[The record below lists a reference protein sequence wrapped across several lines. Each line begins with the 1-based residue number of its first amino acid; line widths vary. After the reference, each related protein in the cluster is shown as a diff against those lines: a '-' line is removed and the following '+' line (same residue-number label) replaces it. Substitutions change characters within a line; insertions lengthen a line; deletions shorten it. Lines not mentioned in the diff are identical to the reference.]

1 MRTRTVFAGCLTCL
15 IAASAVSAQIIK
27 FQPKK
32 PANAAPAAPLPRPAP
47 HLPTAPSG
55 KPEGAALQ
63 TIVEV
68 DILSLDPQGDPS
80 SQKWGQ
86 VFEDLG
92 LSVRIR
98 SGREAKAG
106 VTEKVRGSLRY
117 VTASGILSR
126 DGELSFGKVAF
137 RLSEAER
144 VQEWLDELKTY
155 GAQGTPEGK
164 PLWGL
169 SRAQFAIVNEQMTK
183 LLTVKTPGQ
192 SLPTLVQALQN
203 DAQLPIHLHTATAGW
218 LKDAAHDRPITTD
231 VTGFSTGTGLAIAL
245 NEIGTGLRPV
255 RTPAGQIEYEILP
268 LDQLKDPWP
277 LGWEPKAETPRNLI
291 TPELF
296 QMGVV
301 GFDQSPL
308 SEVLAAIQT
317 ESKTPIVIDTRRSL
331 AKKIDVTRI
340 MVSSPTKKTAWALV
354 VSQCVRQAGLYNSYR
369 QDEAGRGFVLVAP
382 FEPKLIPP
390 E

>member
-1 MRTRTVFAGCLTCL
+1 MRSRTILTGSL
-15 IAASAVSAQIIK
+15 VWLVAVSAVSAEIIK
-27 FQPKK
+27 ILPKK
-32 PANAAPAAPLPRPAP
+32 PANEAPAAPLPRPAP
-47 HLPTAPSG
+47 RLPTAPNE
-55 KPEGAALQ
+55 KPEGAALK

-68 DILSLDPQGDPS
+68 DILSLELQGDPS
-80 SQKWGQ
+80 SQNWGKL
-86 VFEDLG
+86 FEGLG
-92 LSVRIR
+92 SSVRIR
-98 SGREAKAG
+98 NGREAKAG

-117 VTASGILSR
+117 VTASGILNR
-126 DGELSFGKVAF
+126 DGDLSFGKVTF
-137 RLSEAER
+137 RLSESER

-169 SRAQFAIVNEQMTK
+169 SRAQFMIVNEQMTQ
-183 LLTVKTPGQ
+183 LLTVTTQGQ
-192 SLPTLVQALQN
+192 SLTTLVKALQQE
-203 DAQLPIHLHTATAGW
+203 AQLPVRLPTATVGW
-218 LKDAAHDRPITTD
+218 LQDAAHDRPITVD

-245 NEIGTGLRPV
+245 NELGAGLRPV

-277 LGWEPKAETPRNLI
+277 LGWEPNPETPRNQI

-296 QMGVV
+296 KMGVV
-301 GFDQSPL
+301 GFVQSPL

-331 AKKIDVTRI
+331 AKKIDVQKFL
-340 MVSSPTKKTAWALV
+340 VSSPTKKTAWALV

-382 FEPKLIPP
+382 FEPKVVPP

>member
-1 MRTRTVFAGCLTCL
+1 MGRATRVLLRGLG
-15 IAASAVSAQIIK
+15 AASLGHAQLIEIR
-27 FQPKK
+27 PKK
-32 PANAAPAAPLPRPAP
+32 PANEASPAAPTRPAP
-47 HLPTAPSG
+47 RLPNAPPE
-55 KPEGAALQ
+55 KPEGAGLK
-63 TIVEV
+63 TIIEV
-68 DILSLDPQGDPS
+68 DILSLELQGDPS
-80 SQKWGQ
+80 AQNWGQ

-98 SGREAKAG
+98 NGREGKAG

-117 VTASGILSR
+117 VTAAGILNR
-126 DGELSFGKVAF
+126 DGDLSFGKATF
-137 RLSEAER
+137 RLSETER
-144 VQEWLDELKTY
+144 VREWLDELKTY

-169 SRAQFAIVNEQMTK
+169 NRAQFAVVNEQMTQ
-183 LLTVKTPGQ
+183 LLTVTTQGQ
-192 SLPTLVQALQN
+192 SLTTLVKALQT
-203 DAQLPIHLHTATAGW
+203 DSQLPVQLHTATAGW
-218 LKDAAHDRPITTD
+218 LKDSAHDRPITVD
-231 VTGFSTGTGLAIAL
+231 VKGFSMGTGLAIAL
-245 NEIGTGLRPV
+245 NDIGTGMRPI

-317 ESKTPIVIDTRRSL
+317 ESKTPIVIDTRRCL
-331 AKKIDVTRI
+331 AKKIDVHQVL
-340 MVSSPTKKTAWALV
+340 VSSPTKRTAWALV
-354 VSQCVRQAGLYNSYR
+354 VSQCVRHAGLYNSYR

-382 FEPKLIPP
+382 FEPKVILP

>member
-1 MRTRTVFAGCLTCL
+1 MRTRTIIAGCLMCL

-27 FQPKK
+27 IQPKK
-32 PANAAPAAPLPRPAP
+32 PANAAPTAPLPRPSP
-47 HLPTAPSG
+47 HLPTAPSE

-80 SQKWGQ
+80 SQNWGQ
-86 VFEDLG
+86 LFEDLG

-117 VTASGILSR
+117 VTASGILNR

-144 VQEWLDELKTY
+144 VKEWLDELKTY

-183 LLTVKTPGQ
+183 LLTVSTKGQ

-203 DAQLPIHLHTATAGW
+203 EAQLPVRLHTATAGW

-301 GFDQSPL
+301 GFNQSPL

-331 AKKIDVTRI
+331 AKKIDVHKI
-340 MVSSPTKKTAWALV
+340 LVSSPTKRTAWALV

-382 FEPKLIPP
+382 FEPQVIPP